1 VSIGKEVNTMQK
13 IDKQEQYLSMKEA
26 KEYTTLSYNA
36 LKKAVKQGDLES
48 VFVNSRYLFKLK
60 WLDAWLGGWK

>member
-1 VSIGKEVNTMQK
+1 
-13 IDKQEQYLSMKEA
+13 MKEA